1 MHGVVSTRMLLRSV
15 KRRILQHRLAT
26 TVPRVRGRL
35 LLKRMS
41 EPVGVAV
48 QPQLK
53 CDSPPLHTM
62 EHGGVHERIER
73 KDQEPPPLH
82 R

>member
-26 TVPRVRGRL
+26 TVPRVRVRL
-35 LLKRMS
+35 LQRMS

-48 QPQLK
+48 QPLLK
-53 CDSPPLHTM
+53 CDSPPLNTM

-82 R
+82 G